1 MFPFLYGALWLVVI
15 LGFVQI
21 FFTFSKTADLLLA
34 GAIAIVFCG
43 FIIFDTYNIMHR
55 LSPEE
60 YVMASIDLYLDILNL
75 FLAILRILN
84 DLRD

>member
-1 MFPFLYGALWLVVI
+1 M
-15 LGFVQI
+15 QI
-21 FFTFSKTADLLLA
+21 FIRFNSTFDLILA
-34 GAIAIVFCG
+34 TGIAIVFCG
-43 FIIFDTYNIMHR
+43 FIIYDTYNIMHR

-60 YVMASIDLYLDILNL
+60 YVMAAVELYLDLLNL